1 MKKNKAFT
9 LIEILAVVTII
20 GLIFILVIP
29 KITTS
34 LKNKKSDVDTTTTN
48 LVLSATKL
56 YVSDHSSKFEKE
68 DGNISCMPLHQLVKK
83 GYLDGPVKNVTD
95 DKDITNGKSV
105 RITYNKGFKYELVN
119 SNKCS
124 VVYNV
129 ILKDKD
135 GNKYKR
141 LEYIESSGTQ
151 YLDTEYVFKNKPK
164 VTGDIMITSGGDRD
178 IMGTPI
184 AKAGCFIIDF
194 SGGTL
199 YYRYS
204 SSSFTRIGA
213 GTQINNWHN
222 IEFSD
227 KVIVDGVEKGT
238 IASYD
243 FSSNTQSFLIGR
255 GRNFGY
261 ARFKEIKMYDGDELV
276 RDLVPCY
283 RKIDNKIGMLDVINK
298 IFYSSKTEEDFYYI
312 KQEKQLPIEDTEL
325 NYIETRGSQYIDT
338 DYVFKNKPKVVGKIM
353 IMSDADT
360 DIMGTAAAK
369 DGCFIIDFS
378 GNSGSTLWYRYSS
391 ASARTTNSG
400 IDLIEWHEFDFS
412 DKVFVDGIE
421 KMTIA
426 SYDFSSNTQ
435 SFLIGRGRN
444 YGYARFKEIKMY
456 DGDELVRDLVPY
468 YKKDINKVGML
479 DKVHNVFYENQG
491 TGEFLWG

>member
-34 LKNKKSDVDTTTTN
+34 LKNKKSDVDATTTN

-56 YVSDHSSKFEKE
+56 YVSDHSSKFEKT
-68 DGNISCMPLHQLVKK
+68 DGNVSCMPVRELVGK

-105 RITYNKGFKYELVN
+105 RITYNKGFKYELVD
-119 SNKCS
+119 SKECS
-124 VVYNV
+124 VVYNEV
-129 ILKDKD
+129 LKDND

-141 LEYIESSGTQ
+141 LDYIESSGTQ
-151 YLDTEYVFKNKPK
+151 YIDTEYVFKTKPK
-164 VTGDIMITSGGDRD
+164 IVGDIMITSGGDLD
-178 IMGTPI
+178 IMGNVESKP
-184 AKAGCFIIDF
+184 GCFIIGF
-194 SGGTL
+194 PGSTL

-204 SSSFTRIGA
+204 SSSRTDISTGL
-213 GTQINNWHN
+213 QINNWYN
-222 IEFSD
+222 FEFSN
-227 KVIVDGVEKGT
+227 KVIVDGIEKGSVD
-238 IASYD
+238 SYD
-243 FSSNTQSFLIGR
+243 FSNNTQSFLIGR
-255 GRNFGY
+255 GRNFGS

-276 RDLVPCY
+276 RDLIPCS
-283 RKIDNKIGMLDVINK
+283 RDSDNKSGMFDIINK
-298 IFYSSKTEEDFYYI
+298 KFYFSATNADFI
-312 KQEKQLPIEDTEL
+312 QPSDNKNIEL
-325 NYIETRGSQYIDT
+325 QYIESTGKQYIDT
-338 DYVFKNKPKVVGKIM
+338 KYVFKNKPKIVGDIM
-353 IMSDADT
+353 ITSGNDL
-360 DIMGTAAAK
+360 DIMGNVESK
-369 DGCFIIDFS
+369 PGCFIINF
-378 GNSGSTLWYRYSS
+378 SGSTLYYRYSS
-391 ASARTTNSG
+391 SSRTDISTGLQVNK
-400 IDLIEWHEFDFS
+400 WHNLEFS
-412 DKVFVDGIE
+412 DKVIVDGIE
-421 KMTIA
+421 KGSVD